1 MSTVSPELDQGQEKV
16 KNPECEVR
24 ASMLLA
30 AICQVVSP
38 FAA

>member
-1 MSTVSPELDQGQEKV
+1 MLTVSPELDQGQEKV
-16 KNPECEVR
+16 KNPECKFL
-24 ASMLLA
+24 ALMLLA